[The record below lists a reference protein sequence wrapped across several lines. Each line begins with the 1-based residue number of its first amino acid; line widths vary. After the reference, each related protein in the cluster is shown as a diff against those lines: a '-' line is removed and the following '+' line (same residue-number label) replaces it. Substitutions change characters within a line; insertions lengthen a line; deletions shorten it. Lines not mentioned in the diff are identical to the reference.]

1 MNNYLTIK
9 ETNNGFVVELN
20 NYSSKPCC
28 QGTWVAR
35 SIEEL
40 NTVLEKNVYPAFNE
54 SIDKKQ

>member
-1 MNNYLTIK
+1 MNSFVTIK

-20 NYSSKPCC
+20 NYQSKPCC

-35 SIEEL
+35 NTEEL
-40 NTVLEKNVYPAFNE
+40 SNILEKNVYPAFNE